1 MTAFVRTV
9 STQVPRRLWIITP
22 IVVALFALLPAMGYH
37 GGILRQLILIAIYT
51 LVVSGLNLS
60 FGYAGEVVLGQVAI
74 LALGAYITAILSTNG
89 VTDIGLALLLSLV
102 ASAILGLVTGLPGL
116 RLSHLALGLITFFLV
131 LLVPPVALAFSNV
144 TGGYTGLVGLM
155 TPTLFG
161 SPIKGTVGLYV
172 VSVVLA
178 GFWIFVMRN
187 LVLSRYGLALR
198 VLKENPL
205 LASSLGLSVLR
216 LRLSAYV
223 IGSLPAGL
231 AGVLFAYATAYVA
244 PASFT
249 LTLSIA
255 VLAASVV
262 GGSQS
267 IYGAVL
273 GSALLVL
280 GPLSAQGFERYSLVV
295 YGAFLLLA
303 GTVLAMGLTGAGRA
317 LFVRLRTLFSGERAR
332 HAAPTGPVDPSEAA
346 DAADAEG
353 TPRAELMLPGEVL
366 EVSGATRAFGE
377 VKAITDVDFRA
388 EPGRITALIG
398 ANGAGKTTLLNAVSG
413 AITLDSGTVRIGDR
427 DVTALPVATRARKG
441 MGRSFQ
447 TPMIPSSMT
456 VMEVAESGSLVA
468 GPLRPI
474 AAILR
479 LPAFRKERRENR
491 ETART
496 ALELVALG
504 DRANVPASALPLS
517 TRRLLE
523 VVRAVAGRP
532 RVVLLDEPAAGMD
545 DDAIEELR
553 ALLKQ
558 LRRAGATVVL
568 IEHNISF
575 VLEIADDVV
584 VMELGKVIAAGPPE
598 QIRTDERVIASYLGT
613 KHAAAASRADGEGGA

>member
-1 MTAFVRTV
+1 MAAFLRML
-9 STQVPRRLWIITP
+9 PRGLWLLP
-22 IVVALFALLPAMGYH
+22 PVVIAVFALLPAMGYH
-37 GGILRQLILIAIYT
+37 GGELRQLILIAVYT

-74 LALGAYITAILSTNG
+74 LALGAYITAILSNHG
-89 VTDIGLALLLSLV
+89 VTDIGLALLFSLV
-102 ASAILGLVTGLPGL
+102 VSAVLGLVTGLPGL
-116 RLSHLALGLITFFLV
+116 RLSHLALGLVTFFLV
-131 LLVPPVALAFSNV
+131 LLVPPLALAFSEQ
-144 TGGYTGLVGLM
+144 TGGYTGLVGLL
-155 TPTLFG
+155 TPTFFG
-161 SPIKGTVGLYV
+161 SPIKGTAALYV
-172 VSVVLA
+172 TCVVVA
-178 GFWIFVMRN
+178 GIWLLIMRN

-223 IGSLPAGL
+223 IGSLPAGM
-231 AGVLFAYATAYVA
+231 AGCLFAYATAYVA
-244 PASFT
+244 PGSFT

-267 IYGAVL
+267 VYGAVL

-280 GPLSAQGFERYSLVV
+280 GPLSTQGFERYSLVM

-303 GTVLAMGLTGAGRA
+303 GTVFAAGITGAGRA
-317 LFVRLRTLFSGERAR
+317 ALVRLRTLVSGQRSRGGAGL
-332 HAAPTGPVDPSEAA
+332 AG
-346 DAADAEG
+346 DAASER
-353 TPRAELMLPGEVL
+353 TRPELRLPGEIL
-366 EVSGATRAFGE
+366 EVTGATRAFGE

-413 AITLDSGTVRIGDR
+413 AITLDSGTARIGNR
-427 DVTALPVATRARKG
+427 DVTGTSVAARARAG
-441 MGRSFQ
+441 VGRSFQ

-456 VMEVAESGSLVA
+456 VMEVAESGALVA
-468 GPLRPI
+468 GPLRLVSS
-474 AAILR
+474 ILR
-479 LPAFRKERRENR
+479 LPAFRRAQRSAREM
-491 ETART
+491 AGT
-496 ALELVALG
+496 ALALVALDG
-504 DRANVPASALPLS
+504 RANDPAVALPLS

-553 ALLKQ
+553 ALLSQ

-575 VLEIADDVV
+575 VLEIADDIV
-584 VMELGKVIAAGPPE
+584 VMELGKVIAAGPPDV
-598 QIRTDERVIASYLGT
+598 IRSDERVIASYLGA
-613 KHAAAASRADGEGGA
+613 KHAVASGRHEAEGGA

>member
-1 MTAFVRTV
+1 MAAVR
-9 STQVPRRLWIITP
+9 SLSGRLWLLP
-22 IVVALFALLPAMGYH
+22 PVVVVVFALLPAMGYH
-37 GGILRQLILIAIYT
+37 GGLLRQLILIAIYT

-74 LALGAYITAILSTNG
+74 LALGAYITAVLGNHGIS
-89 VTDIGLALLLSLV
+89 DLAVALVLALV
-102 ASAILGLVTGLPGL
+102 ASAVLGLVTGLPGL

-131 LLVPPVALAFSNV
+131 LLVPPVALAFASE
-144 TGGYTGLVGLM
+144 TGGYTGIVGLL
-155 TPTLFG
+155 TPTIFG
-161 SPIKGTVGLYV
+161 LPIKGTTGLYV
-172 VSVVLA
+172 ASVVVA
-178 GFWIFVMRN
+178 GIWIIVFRN

-231 AGVLFAYATAYVA
+231 AGCLFAYATAYVA

-280 GPLSAQGFERYSLVV
+280 GPLSTQGFERYSLVV
-295 YGAFLLLA
+295 YGAFLILA
-303 GTVLAMGLTGAGRA
+303 GTVFAVGLTGMGRSA
-317 LFVRLRTLFSGERAR
+317 FVRLRTRFSADGTRPVEPSRQAGRKHER
-332 HAAPTGPVDPSEAA
+332 P
-346 DAADAEG
+346 
-353 TPRAELMLPGEVL
+353 ELLLPGELL
-366 EVSGATRAFGE
+366 EVTGATRAFGE
-377 VKAITDVDFRA
+377 VKAITGVDFRA

-413 AITLDSGTVRIGDR
+413 AITLDEGEVRIGGEP
-427 DVTALPVATRARKG
+427 VTALSVAERARSG
-441 MGRSFQ
+441 VGRSFQ
-447 TPMIPSSMT
+447 TPMIPASMT
-456 VMEVAESGSLVA
+456 VMEVAESGSLVSGA
-468 GPLRPI
+468 LRPL

-479 LPAFRKERRENR
+479 LPVFRHDRRRNR
-491 ETART
+491 KTALT
-496 ALELVALG
+496 ALELVELDG
-504 DRANVPASALPLS
+504 RANEPAISLPLS
-517 TRRLLE
+517 TRRLVE

-532 RVVLLDEPAAGMD
+532 RVLLLDEPAAGMD

-553 ALLKQ
+553 ALLRQ

-575 VLEIADDVV
+575 VMEVADDVV

-598 QIRTDERVIASYLGT
+598 AVRNDERVIESYLGA
-613 KHAAAASRADGEGGA
+613 KHAGAARGTGQAEGTG

>member
-1 MTAFVRTV
+1 MTTFVRTL
-9 STQVPRRLWIITP
+9 PRRLWLLP
-22 IVVALFALLPAMGYH
+22 PVVIAMFALLPAMGYH
-37 GGILRQLILIAIYT
+37 GGTLRQLILIAVYT

-74 LALGAYITAILSTNG
+74 LALGAYITAILSNHGMTDLG
-89 VTDIGLALLLSLV
+89 VALLLALL
-102 ASAILGLVTGLPGL
+102 ASAVLGLVTGLPGL

-131 LLVPPVALAFSNV
+131 LLVPPLALAFSGES
-144 TGGYTGLVGLM
+144 GGYTGLVGLL

-161 SPIKGTVGLYV
+161 SPIKGTTGLYV
-172 VSVVLA
+172 TCVVVA
-178 GFWIFVMRN
+178 GVWLLIMRN

-223 IGSLPAGL
+223 IGSLPAGM
-231 AGVLFAYATAYVA
+231 AGCLFAYATAYVA
-244 PASFT
+244 PGSFT

-303 GTVLAMGLTGAGRA
+303 GTVLAAGLTGTGRA
-317 LFVRLRTLFSGERAR
+317 ALVRLRTLVSGERSR
-332 HAAPTGPVDPSEAA
+332 TGTLPIGDEAAP
-346 DAADAEG
+346 AESR
-353 TPRAELMLPGEVL
+353 PELLLGEVL
-366 EVSGATRAFGE
+366 EVTGATRAFGE

-413 AITLDSGTVRIGDR
+413 AITLDAGTVRIGDR
-427 DVTALPVATRARKG
+427 DVTGMSVAARARAG
-441 MGRSFQ
+441 VGRSFQ

-468 GPLRPI
+468 GPLRPVS
-474 AAILR
+474 AILR
-479 LPAFRKERRENR
+479 LPAFRRDRRSNR

-504 DRANVPASALPLS
+504 DRAKEPAAALPLS
-517 TRRLLE
+517 TRRLVE

-584 VMELGKVIAAGPPE
+584 VMELGKVIAAGPPDVVRADE
-598 QIRTDERVIASYLGT
+598 QVIASYLGA
-613 KHAAAASRADGEGGA
+613 KHAVASGRHDAEGGS